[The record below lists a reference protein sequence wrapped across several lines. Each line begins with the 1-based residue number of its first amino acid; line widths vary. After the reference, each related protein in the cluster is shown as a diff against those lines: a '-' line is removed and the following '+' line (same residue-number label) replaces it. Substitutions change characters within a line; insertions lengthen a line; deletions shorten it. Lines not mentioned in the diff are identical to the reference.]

1 MNIAALILLVAFGW
15 SALSIIVALTF
26 GGMAK
31 TRDVVLEPALE
42 GTGQVVATYD
52 EGLRTAV

>member
-31 TRDVVLEPALE
+31 TRDLVLEPVLE
-42 GTGQVVATYD
+42 GGEEIAAYD

>member
-15 SALSIIVALTF
+15 SALSILVALTF

-31 TRDVVLEPALE
+31 TRDVVLQPALE
-42 GTGQVVATYD
+42 AEEEIAAYD